1 MQKLGGGSGQSPS
14 QLSSSLSLQAE
25 PASVKTFVARAVELL
40 ASARED
46 GGFSGTLRYYDL
58 RLLLQRL
65 GCVWDLER
73 LDDCWYD
80 MVRGRPASVVED
92 MPWAAQCIYEHL
104 RGDRVEFPARTP
116 STQLCGDVRALT
128 SQRDEPDDL
137 AAEADVSQPDPL
149 HTRSSQLQV
158 PMPTHDPEKQP
169 EKSQEAVPSRQQQGL
184 SAKKRHPTITRET
197 RFASPTLSSVRRDRP
212 TSVPARRKQA
222 GEASP
227 RRRRTS
233 PLNAATAEVFRR
245 LIEDA
250 DRRRRRA
257 SPPTPTLT
265 LPVAETRGG
274 MVTPA
279 KAQTGPADR
288 LPSATR
294 ISRHPSQ
301 TGQNWNKPTKS
312 YVAKLAPEPASV
324 DCLEAAAP
332 TPYVERREPLGPS
345 TYVPSG
351 YVEAVARLRRFAA
364 SRNHLK
370 FVDSLRATTPVSAA
384 TGAAVERAPIL
395 RLPVSDSVEGR
406 TCTVDVRLAAPVRSH
421 RLMVPQDVPYDDPS
435 RVLIKNFLSG
445 CRVRSGG

>member
-1 MQKLGGGSGQSPS
+1 MQKLGVGSGQSLS

-25 PASVKTFVARAVELL
+25 PASGKTFVARAVELL

-65 GCVWDLER
+65 GCAWDQER

-92 MPWAAQCIYEHL
+92 MPWVAQCIYEHL
-104 RGDRVEFPARTP
+104 RGVRVEFPTRTP
-116 STQLCGDVRALT
+116 STHLCDDVRALT
-128 SQRDEPDDL
+128 SQRDEPDRL
-137 AAEADVSQPDPL
+137 AAAAGISQPDPL

-158 PMPTHDPEKQP
+158 SKPTHDPEKQP
-169 EKSQEAVPSRQQQGL
+169 EPSQEAVPSRRQRGRL
-184 SAKKRHPTITRET
+184 EKKRHPTITREAC
-197 RFASPTLSSVRRDRP
+197 FASPTLSSVRRAPP
-212 TSVPARRKQA
+212 TSVPAQRKQA

-233 PLNAATAEVFRR
+233 SLKATTGEVFRR

-250 DRRRRRA
+250 DRRRSRA
-257 SPPTPTLT
+257 SSPSPTLT

-279 KAQTGPADR
+279 NAQTGPADR

-294 ISRHPSQ
+294 ISRHSSP
-301 TGQNWNKPTKS
+301 TAQNWNKPTKS
-312 YVAKLAPEPASV
+312 YAAKLAPEPAFV
-324 DCLEAAAP
+324 DRLEAAAP
-332 TPYVERREPLGPS
+332 TPYVERRDPLGPS

-364 SRNHLK
+364 SRNHRQ

-395 RLPVSDSVEGR
+395 RLPVSGSVEGR

-435 RVLIKNFLSG
+435 RVLIQNFLRG